1 MKNDYHSSFQKVK
14 IVRKANET
22 FIHEIKMFANFVCI
36 QRSII
41 FLFEFSY
48 VRLGVF
54 KQQTS
59 KSYLC
64 DYVGTI
70 EKNRKK
76 TFSTS
81 SQLKL
86 EKHFSH
92 F

>member
-76 TFSTS
+76 NIFNFISV
-81 SQLKL
+81 KI
-86 EKHFSH
+86 
-92 F
+92 